1 MVFSTK
7 PLTSPRRSRTIG
19 TMPTHTQDETNDEGE
34 GTTTV
39 RDCPL
44 GVDMAIVSIDI
55 DERHRF
61 RMLELGLRRG
71 TVIRVTQRSNFHGR
85 VVAKGAER
93 IALDG
98 ATAARIRLTR
108 VEHPSIAAGDPPTR

>member
-1 MVFSTK
+1 MTSSSSTT
-7 PLTSPRRSRTIG
+7 PDGAHATD
-19 TMPTHTQDETNDEGE
+19 PTVET
-34 GTTTV
+34 
-39 RDCPL
+39 CPL
-44 GVDMAIVSIDI
+44 HVDMVITAIDI

-85 VVAKGAER
+85 VVAKGTER

-98 ATAARIRLTR
+98 QTAAHIHVRRA
-108 VEHPSIAAGDPPTR
+108 EHPASPTATPTK